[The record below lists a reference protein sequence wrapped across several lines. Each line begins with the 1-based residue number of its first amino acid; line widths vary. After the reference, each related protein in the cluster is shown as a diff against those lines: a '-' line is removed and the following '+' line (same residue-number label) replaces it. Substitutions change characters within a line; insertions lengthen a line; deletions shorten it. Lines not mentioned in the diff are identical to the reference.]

1 MKKQLVIL
9 FLLVISSTSCISQI
23 NSKLTIEGTNI
34 WIREYPTTGDIIM
47 KLNEGD
53 VCDVL
58 KKDKKD
64 TIGGITDYWYK
75 IKFNNQIGW
84 VFGSQTSIKQ
94 NKKLIKP
101 LKNFGIKYEE
111 GLDIKIINKVL
122 FHEEDV
128 YEARILFEYAYSD
141 KKPPLTFVYVSQES
155 AGPYFFVVNKSINFN
170 ELKEKV
176 SNDWSGAF
184 SEEFSTLI
192 PSDIIQITKE
202 GIFVDVNYDTTMYAT
217 LIYNIDGRGF
227 ITESEQN
234 EFFINKKTTAL
245 ESFDFYETQDLRKIK
260 GNISQG
266 DNIIIESTSS
276 YPFFYGGI
284 FKIRTEKGE
293 IGWIE
298 MKLFPGQPLE
308 NTPRLHDVESF
319 AW

>member
-1 MKKQLVIL
+1 MKKQLVTIIL
-9 FLLVISSTSCISQI
+9 IVFSFTACNSQS

-53 VCDVL
+53 DCDLL

-64 TIGGITDYWYK
+64 IIGGITDYWYK

-101 LKNFGIKYEE
+101 LKNFDIKYEE
-111 GLDIKIINKVL
+111 GPDIKIINKVL

-128 YEARILFEYAYSD
+128 YESRILFEYNYSD
-141 KKPPLTFVYVSQES
+141 KKPPLIFVYISQES
-155 AGPYFFVVNKSINFN
+155 SAPYFIVVNKVLNFS

-176 SNDWSGAF
+176 SKDWSGAF

-192 PSDIIQITKE
+192 PSAEIQLKANEILA
-202 GIFVDVNYDTTMYAT
+202 DVNYDTTMYAT
-217 LIYNIDGRGF
+217 HIYNIDDSGF
-227 ITESEQN
+227 VTRSEQD
-234 EFFINKKTTAL
+234 EYFINKKTTAL
-245 ESFDFYETQDLRKIK
+245 ESFDFYETQDLRKVK
-260 GNISQG
+260 GNISEG
-266 DNIIIESTSS
+266 DNIIIESTISD
-276 YPFFYGGI
+276 YFFNGGT

-298 MKLFPGQPLE
+298 MKLFRGRPLE
-308 NTPRLHDVESF
+308 NTSQLHDIEAF
-319 AW
+319 TW

>member
-1 MKKQLVIL
+1 MKNQLVIL
-9 FLLVISSTSCISQI
+9 FLLVISSISCNSQI

-64 TIGGITDYWYK
+64 KIGGITDYWYK

-94 NKKLIKP
+94 NKKLIKL
-101 LKNFGIKYEE
+101 LKNFDIKYEE

-128 YEARILFEYAYSD
+128 YESRILFEYTYSD
-141 KKPPLTFVYVSQES
+141 KKPPLIFVYVSQES
-155 AGPYFFVVNKSINFN
+155 TAPYFIVVNKLINFS

-176 SNDWSGAF
+176 SKDWSGAF

-192 PSDIIQITKE
+192 PSAQIQLKANEIL
-202 GIFVDVNYDTTMYAT
+202 VDVNYDTTMYAT
-217 LIYNIDGRGF
+217 HIYNIDGSGF
-227 ITESEQN
+227 ITESDQN

-245 ESFDFYETQDLRKIK
+245 ESFDFYETQDLRKII
-260 GNISQG
+260 GNIFQG
-266 DNIIIESTSS
+266 DNIIIESTIS
-276 YPFFYGGI
+276 YSFFYGGI

-293 IGWIE
+293 IGWVE
-298 MKLFPGQPLE
+298 MELLPARPLE
-308 NTPRLHDVESF
+308 NTPQLHDIESF

>member
-9 FLLVISSTSCISQI
+9 FLLVISSTSCNSQI

-58 KKDKKD
+58 KKDKKEKL
-64 TIGGITDYWYK
+64 GGITDYWYK

-101 LKNFGIKYEE
+101 LKKFDIKYED

-122 FHEEDV
+122 VDEEDD
-128 YEARILFEYAYSD
+128 YESRILFEYTYSD
-141 KKPPLTFVYVSQES
+141 KKPPLIFVYVSEES
-155 AGPYFFVVNKSINFN
+155 TAPYFFVLNKSMNFN

-176 SNDWSGAF
+176 SKYGSGAL
-184 SEEFSTLI
+184 SEESLV
-192 PSDIIQITKE
+192 PSAIIQITTE
-202 GIFVDVNYDTTMYAT
+202 GILVEVNDDTTMYAT
-217 LIYNIDGRGF
+217 HIYNIDDSGF
-227 ITESEQN
+227 ITRSEQN

-245 ESFDFYETQDLRKIK
+245 ESFDFYETQDLRKVK
-260 GNISQG
+260 GNISKG
-266 DNIIIESTSS
+266 DNIIIESTISDRFS
-276 YPFFYGGI
+276 LGGI

-298 MKLFPGQPLE
+298 MKLFPGGTLE
-308 NTPRLHDVESF
+308 NTPRLDDIETFV
-319 AW
+319 W